1 MWCSFEG
8 SAVIIE
14 GHNVHHISAK
24 WRSKGFPALTKLTH
38 FCVAGT
44 VEMTDD
50 ESAIIVCVLGGD

>member
-1 MWCSFEG
+1 M
-8 SAVIIE
+8 VIIE